1 MCSPPRPRQR
11 GTLHVIG
18 GPERFE
24 PDPFGSLPT
33 EELALARLPP
43 GRHCLPRSFV
53 LRSQRLRI
61 VAGMLHGLH
70 EHSYPGTTIGHI
82 TAEAR
87 VSPGR
92 FLPGVRRQ
100 GGLLLATSDAVS
112 RWVCERVEAAVA
124 GAADW
129 EGVHAGAAEG
139 LGLLADNPEVARIFT
154 VKVAQAGAAARE
166 LSTTSRSS
174 CWAASFLWT
183 PAMSRGNAPNGSPRP
198 RPRPPRSWSS
208 TC

>member
-1 MCSPPRPRQR
+1 M
-11 GTLHVIG
+11 IG

-129 EGVHAGAAEG
+129 EGVHAGAA
-139 LGLLADNPEVARIFT
+139 LGLVRANAAFSIMDA
-154 VKVAQAGAAARE
+154 AGGMVGILGIGIAME
-166 LSTTSRSS
+166 LFDVDGLPYIIMF
-174 CWAASFLWT
+174 ASLVY
-183 PAMSRGNAPNGSPRP
+183 MSYAVTRYRV
-198 RPRPPRSWSS
+198 R
-208 TC
+208 